1 MSREP
6 RPALARL
13 SISAGDGEWAAVR
26 GKAERRGLSLSRYLV
41 GAALAK
47 LSAAKARPALA
58 AGDER
63 RLLEALR
70 GLQPLLSEPD
80 EPGAPE
86 MPDRL
91 TALLAA
97 RLSALARSGGAGELR
112 RLLGDEDAALIAAAL
127 SPQTRA
133 ARSPARP
140 GAGAA
145 SGPEP
150 GGQRAL
156 L

>member
-1 MSREP
+1 MSREAP
-6 RPALARL
+6 LARL
-13 SISAGDGEWAAVR
+13 SISASEEEWAAVR
-26 GKAERRGLSLSRYLV
+26 GKAGRRGLSISRYLV
-41 GAALAK
+41 GAALAE
-47 LSAAKARPALA
+47 LSAAKARPALG

-70 GLQPLLSEPD
+70 SLQPLLPEPD
-80 EPGAPE
+80 DPGAPE

-97 RLSALARSGGAGELR
+97 RLSSLARSGGAGELR

-127 SPQTRA
+127 SPEMRA

-145 SGPEP
+145 SAPDP

>member
-1 MSREP
+1 MSRE
-6 RPALARL
+6 ALLVRL
-13 SISAGDGEWAAVR
+13 SISANEEEWAAVR
-26 GKAERRGLSLSRYLV
+26 ARAGRCGLSISRYLV
-41 GAALAK
+41 GATLAE
-47 LSAAKARPALA
+47 LSAATARPALD
-58 AGDER
+58 AGDEH

-70 GLQPLLSEPD
+70 SLQPLLSETD
-80 EPGAPE
+80 EPDTPE

-97 RLSALARSGGAGELR
+97 RLSSLARSGGAGELR

-127 SPQTRA
+127 SPEPRA
-133 ARSPARP
+133 ARGAARP

-145 SGPEP
+145 GGPEP
-150 GGQRAL
+150 RGQRAL

>member
-6 RPALARL
+6 RLARL
-13 SISAGDGEWAAVR
+13 SISAGEEEWEAVR
-26 GKAERRGLSLSRYLV
+26 GKAERRGLSISRYLV
-41 GAALAK
+41 GAALAA
-47 LSAAKARPALA
+47 LSTAQARPALG

-70 GLQPLLSEPD
+70 GLQALLPEPD
-80 EPGAPE
+80 GPGAPE
-86 MPDRL
+86 TPDRL
-91 TALLAA
+91 AALLAA
-97 RLSALARSGGAGELR
+97 RLSSLARSGGAGELR

-127 SPQTRA
+127 SPETRA
-133 ARSPARP
+133 ARGPARP
-140 GAGAA
+140 GAGTAV
-145 SGPEP
+145 GLEP

>member
-1 MSREP
+1 MSRAAP
-6 RPALARL
+6 LARL
-13 SISAGDGEWAAVR
+13 SISASEEEWVAVR
-26 GKAERRGLSLSRYLV
+26 ARAGRRGLSISRYLV
-41 GAALAK
+41 GAALAE
-47 LSAAKARPALA
+47 LSAATARPALD

-63 RLLEALR
+63 RLLEALQ
-70 GLQPLLSEPD
+70 GLQPLLAESD
-80 EPGAPE
+80 GPGAPE

-112 RLLGDEDAALIAAAL
+112 RLLGDEDAALIAAVL
-127 SPQTRA
+127 SPEPRA
-133 ARSPARP
+133 ARGAARP

-145 SGPEP
+145 GRPESGR
-150 GGQRAL
+150 QRAL

>member
-6 RPALARL
+6 SLARL
-13 SISAGDGEWAAVR
+13 SISASDGEWAAVR
-26 GKAERRGLSLSRYLV
+26 ARAGRRGLSISRYLV
-41 GAALAK
+41 GAALAE
-47 LSAAKARPALA
+47 LSAVKARPALG

-70 GLQPLLSEPD
+70 GLQPLLPEPD
-80 EPGAPE
+80 APGAPE

-91 TALLAA
+91 TALVAA

-112 RLLGDEDAALIAAAL
+112 RLLGDGDAALIAAAL
-127 SPQTRA
+127 SPETRA
-133 ARSPARP
+133 ARGPAKP

-150 GGQRAL
+150 QGQRAL